1 MSATVAE
8 AVMLPVPPRQRRA
21 RAVEGRLLH
30 DRAAG
35 ARTQGTSAVDAADV
49 ASEPDTGA
57 LVERALATLLGGTA
71 GDRGSDRGG
80 DRGGDRNSARNGHR
94 PREAAP
100 RVREAGAA
108 RTPAAA
114 FASAIAAFARVR
126 TLHAGAAVFTRTER
140 ARSAVLLARGDVA
153 LGLRRDGQCFEVER
167 IAHAP
172 AWLDLATVW
181 LGAPHAIDACAHG
194 DCVVVELPLEPLR
207 EHLAEQPAL
216 ALRVIQGLAREL
228 QARSSQASGLIHQSA
243 PARLAH
249 WLHDHARASVS
260 QPGGWVVELSE
271 RKRDLAAQLAIAP
284 ETLSRLL
291 RRLADDGVIDVA
303 GYTVRLRDRD
313 ALERMARV

>member
-1 MSATVAE
+1 MADIAATFALNTMSATVAE
-8 AVMLPVPPRQRRA
+8 AVMLSGPPRQRRA
-21 RAVEGRLLH
+21 RAVQGRLLH
-30 DRAAG
+30 ERAAG
-35 ARTQGTSAVDAADV
+35 ARAHDAPAADT
-49 ASEPDTGA
+49 AHATIEPDTGP
-57 LVERALATLLGGTA
+57 LVERALVALLGA
-71 GDRGSDRGG
+71 AAEGG
-80 DRGGDRNSARNGHR
+80 RIADRNGTRNGHR
-94 PREAAP
+94 PRE
-100 RVREAGAA
+100 GTAA
-108 RTPAAA
+108 RALAAA
-114 FASAIAAFARVR
+114 LAPTIAASARVR
-126 TLHAGAAVFTRTER
+126 MLNGGATVFSRSER

-153 LGLRRDGQCFEVER
+153 LGLRREGQHFEVER

-172 AWLDLATVW
+172 AWLDLAAVW

-207 EHLAEQPAL
+207 EHLTEQPAL

-249 WLHDHARASVS
+249 WLHDHAKAAPS
-260 QPGGWVVELSE
+260 QPGSWVVELSE

-313 ALERMARV
+313 ALERLARV